1 MNLTSSV
8 YVRSMAAPCPD
19 RSRKEDPGPRMCLP
33 RSSKPVATA
42 QSHVMPRRPLR
53 RGRSRAVQGDQAQ
66 NLGRQR
72 HASHLH
78 GWIFGRRKATA
89 PSRVLARTQITSPA
103 SSTPSMTSADN
114 PENTVP
120 TRSVTS
126 IMTDRDT
133 SPHQAPPKVRQSRIR
148 HPKACGRFAVVA
160 IFLPRRR
167 AMASSPGAKS
177 GCRLAVC
184 AASHS
189 TRRTRT
195 GPASRYARGGR
206 CGRCLGRWECARH
219 RQVGVLGLVEGG
231 LL

>member
-1 MNLTSSV
+1 MIAACRAVSADVAQADHASASAAIKVRTTLRRPSRIVTISIPRTTGWPGGPRHATPARRCRPQRSGPVLFVHEPRQEGPSRSFCAWSLSACHPTNSPDGSMNLTSSV

-78 GWIFGRRKATA
+78 G
-89 PSRVLARTQITSPA
+89 
-103 SSTPSMTSADN
+103 
-114 PENTVP
+114 
-120 TRSVTS
+120 
-126 IMTDRDT
+126 
-133 SPHQAPPKVRQSRIR
+133 
-148 HPKACGRFAVVA
+148 
-160 IFLPRRR
+160 
-167 AMASSPGAKS
+167 
-177 GCRLAVC
+177 
-184 AASHS
+184 
-189 TRRTRT
+189 
-195 GPASRYARGGR
+195 
-206 CGRCLGRWECARH
+206 
-219 RQVGVLGLVEGG
+219 VLGLVEGG